1 MALRPVWGHESL
13 WAMHGDDRNG
23 VPRELSAESQRWIQE
38 AREHAE
44 DLIAAARLLEA
55 RHHNLAFHFAAL
67 ALEEVGRASLIAMS
81 EIAEHRQEGKSHRRQ
96 ADDHEAKLFWALWGP
111 SFGSERLTGE
121 QIEAFRDLA
130 KTINRTRQQG
140 LYYEPGNGPPHR
152 AIEARMTSSIIDLAE
167 SRVELARVS
176 RWRRLDDDLAAELG
190 WFIRESESPERR
202 GLIFGGPSMK
212 KLAELGAVWKWVRW
226 LKAQFDEADEEAR
239 EQMRRELSRPKPVAE
254 EAGEPKW
261 RLKFRLYSDSH
272 SIRPGPL
279 RDWNGIS
286 HWIELRPVSGQA
298 SALDVELTLTKAISV
313 ASVGAVGLNV
323 ANAFLAGLNIASRGL
338 FWWEVPKWRS
348 QPFRAI
354 DDLESGSKLAAE
366 PAPKLRIEWGNR
378 VLDED
383 ALRGV
388 ALCFGSIARSTPGPW
403 QAPVDHYL
411 RGLALLSRGDSLM
424 PLYPN
429 SFAELYR
436 ALRAAARNREDWDG
450 DGEFSECFVELLPR
464 LVSTPG
470 DWGELFDPM
479 RKVDKGEPPLEV
491 ALTTIGLMKVI
502 VDGYLTEGFREEFE
516 ERREAGSQS

>member
-1 MALRPVWGHESL
+1 
-13 WAMHGDDRNG
+13 MHGDDSND
-23 VPRELSAESQRWIQE
+23 VPRELSAESQQWIQE

-44 DLIAAARLLEA
+44 DLIAAAKLLEG

-67 ALEEVGRASLIAMS
+67 ALEEIGRASLIAMN
-81 EIAEHRQEGKSHRRQ
+81 EIAEHRWEGEGHRRQ

-130 KTINRTRQQG
+130 KTVNRTRQQG
-140 LYYEPGNGPPHR
+140 LYYEPGNGSPR
-152 AIEARMTSSIIDLAE
+152 QAVEARMTSSIIDLAE
-167 SRVELARVS
+167 SRLELARVS
-176 RWRRLDDDLAAELG
+176 RWQRLDDDLAAELA
-190 WFIRESESPERR
+190 WFIKASESPERR

-212 KLAELGAVWKWVRW
+212 KLAESGAVWKWLRW
-226 LKAQFDEADEEAR
+226 LKAQFDQADEEAR
-239 EQMRRELSRPKPVAE
+239 EQMRRELSRPKPAAE
-254 EAGEPKW
+254 EADEPKW

-272 SIRPGPL
+272 SIRPRPL

-286 HWIELRPVSGQA
+286 DWIKLRPVSGQS

-313 ASVGAVGLNV
+313 VSVGTAGLNV

-338 FWWEVPKWRS
+338 FWWEAPKWRS

-354 DDLESGSKLAAE
+354 DDLDSSSKLAAN
-366 PAPKLRIEWGNR
+366 PGPKLQIEWGDR
-378 VLDED
+378 VLDEE

-388 ALCFGSIARSTPGPW
+388 ALCFGSIARSTSGPW

-411 RGLALLSRGDSLM
+411 RGLALLSRSDSLM

-429 SFAELYR
+429 SFAELYQ
-436 ALRAAARNREDWDG
+436 ALRVAARNRGDWDG
-450 DGEFSECFVELLPR
+450 EGEFSERFAELLPR
-464 LVSTPG
+464 LVSTPD
-470 DWGELFDPM
+470 DWNEFFDPM

-491 ALTTIGLMKVI
+491 ALTTIGMMKVI
-502 VDGYLTEGFREEFE
+502 VDGYLTEAFREEFE
-516 ERREAGSQS
+516 EAKGDG